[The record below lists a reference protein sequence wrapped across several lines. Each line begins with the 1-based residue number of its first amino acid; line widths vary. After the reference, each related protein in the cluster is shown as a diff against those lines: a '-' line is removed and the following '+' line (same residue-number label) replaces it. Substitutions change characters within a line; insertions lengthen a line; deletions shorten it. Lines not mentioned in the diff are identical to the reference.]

1 MPTNNCLIG
10 TADLQLI
17 QDALR
22 SGLDVRLHPDKYG
35 VKITSEKVRV
45 LRKPEAGAERK
56 QRNDLS
62 TASGP
67 PPLSGEAGRELRSAT
82 GGKPPPQ

>member
-1 MPTNNCLIG
+1 MLG
-10 TADLQLI
+10 YKLDAADVAAI
-17 QDALR
+17 TKALNE
-22 SGLDVRLHPDKYG
+22 GLDVRIHPDKYG

-45 LRKPEAGAERK
+45 LRKPEAGAKRK